1 MSPKDVDKLFREA
14 LNEGQATPRTEA
26 WSRVAASLPKAEP
39 EAQPQPKRRT
49 LWWPY
54 AAAAS
59 VAIAAVGTWW
69 MQAPGP
75 EASST
80 QLLVSSNQSLVTSNQ
95 PPAPS
100 NKQPAASNQLPVSS
114 NQSQVARKQ
123 QPAASN
129 QLPATSNQ
137 LPATSNQLLVA
148 GYSKDFALFDVAFL
162 PRMEADALEESV
174 PLLKRQV
181 MAVVQTQAPKVPRP
195 RYLQLA
201 ANVQNVWTAV
211 QEYREAEVPA
221 AVTVEV
227 HLPAPVLQRINQTKM
242 LASNLN
248 QSWSTLQSRRSR

>member
-14 LNEGQATPRTEA
+14 LNEGQANPRPEA
-26 WSRVAASLPKAEP
+26 WARVAASLPKAEP
-39 EAQPQPKRRT
+39 EAEPKRRT

-75 EASST
+75 EAASN
-80 QLLVSSNQSLVTSNQ
+80 QLLVSSNQ
-95 PPAPS
+95 
-100 NKQPAASNQLPVSS
+100 QPATSNQLPVTSYQLPVTS
-114 NQSQVARKQ
+114 NQSLVARNQ

-129 QLPATSNQ
+129 QQLVASSQQLVARNELPVA
-137 LPATSNQLLVA
+137 SNQLLVTS
-148 GYSKDFALFDVAFL
+148 YSKDFALFDVAFL

-174 PLLKRQV
+174 PLLKRR
-181 MAVVQTQAPKVPRP
+181 AVVAVQTPAPEVPRP

-221 AVTVEV
+221 EVTVEV

>member
-1 MSPKDVDKLFREA
+1 MSTHKVDELFRKA
-14 LNEGQATPRTEA
+14 LGEGQATPRPEA
-26 WSRVAASLPKAEP
+26 WARVAEGLPKAP
-39 EAQPQPKRRT
+39 IQAKRRT

-69 MQAPGP
+69 IQAPRQQ
-75 EASST
+75 ASGNQ
-80 QLLVSSNQSLVTSNQ
+80 QLVTSNQLPVTSNQQPVTSNQQLVTSNQLPVTSNQQLVTSNQSLVTSNQ
-95 PPAPS
+95 V
-100 NKQPAASNQLPVSS
+100 L
-114 NQSQVARKQ
+114 VAR
-123 QPAASN
+123 
-129 QLPATSNQ
+129 
-137 LPATSNQLLVA
+137 
-148 GYSKDFALFDVAFL
+148 YSKDFARFDVAFL
-162 PRMEADALEESV
+162 PRMEADVLDESV
-174 PLLKRQV
+174 PMLKRR
-181 MAVVQTQAPKVPRP
+181 AVVAVQTPAPEVPRP

-221 AVTVEV
+221 EVTVEV

>member
-14 LNEGQATPRTEA
+14 LSEGQATPRPEA
-26 WSRVAASLPKAEP
+26 WARVAASLPKPEP
-39 EAQPQPKRRT
+39 EAQPKRRT

-59 VAIAAVGTWW
+59 VALAAVGTWW
-69 MQAPGP
+69 MLASRP
-75 EASST
+75 EAARSQ
-80 QLLVSSNQSLVTSNQ
+80 QLAASNQQPVT
-95 PPAPS
+95 
-100 NKQPAASNQLPVSS
+100 SNQLPVIS
-114 NQSQVARKQ
+114 NQQPATSYQ
-123 QPAASN
+123 QPAASS
-129 QLPATSNQ
+129 QLPAASSQQPAVSNQ
-137 LPATSNQLLVA
+137 QLVA
-148 GYSKDFALFDVAFL
+148 RYSKDFDLFDVAFL

-181 MAVVQTQAPKVPRP
+181 IAVVQTPAPEVPRP

-221 AVTVEV
+221 EVTVEV

>member
-14 LNEGQATPRTEA
+14 LSEGQATPRPEA
-26 WSRVAASLPKAEP
+26 WARVAASLPKTEP
-39 EAQPQPKRRT
+39 EAQPKRRT

-69 MQAPGP
+69 MQASRP
-75 EASST
+75 E
-80 QLLVSSNQSLVTSNQ
+80 
-95 PPAPS
+95 
-100 NKQPAASNQLPVSS
+100 AASNQQLAASNQQPETSSQLPATSNQSPVTS
-114 NQSQVARKQ
+114 NQSQVARYEK
-123 QPAASN
+123 PE
-129 QLPATSNQ
+129 TRDQ

-162 PRMEADALEESV
+162 PRMEADVLEESV

-181 MAVVQTQAPKVPRP
+181 MAVVQTPAKESPRP

-221 AVTVEV
+221 EVTVEV

>member
-14 LNEGQATPRTEA
+14 LSEGQAAPRTEA
-26 WSRVAASLPKAEP
+26 WARVAASLPKAEP

-80 QLLVSSNQSLVTSNQ
+80 QLLVSSNQKPETSNES
-95 PPAPS
+95 PAT
-100 NKQPAASNQLPVSS
+100 SNQLPVSS

-181 MAVVQTQAPKVPRP
+181 MAVVQTPAPKVPRP

>member
-69 MQAPGP
+69 MQASRP
-75 EASST
+75 EAASN
-80 QLLVSSNQSLVTSNQ
+80 QLLVSSNQPLATSSQLPETSSQLPVTSNQSLVARYEKPETRDQSLVTSNQ
-95 PPAPS
+95 
-100 NKQPAASNQLPVSS
+100 QL
-114 NQSQVARKQ
+114 VAR
-123 QPAASN
+123 
-129 QLPATSNQ
+129 
-137 LPATSNQLLVA
+137 
-148 GYSKDFALFDVAFL
+148 YSKDFALFDVAFL

-174 PLLKRQV
+174 PLLKRR
-181 MAVVQTQAPKVPRP
+181 AVVAVQTPAPEVPRP

>member
-1 MSPKDVDKLFREA
+1 MSPKDVEKLFREA
-14 LNEGQATPRTEA
+14 LSEGQATPRPEA
-26 WSRVAASLPKAEP
+26 WARVAASLPKAEP
-39 EAQPQPKRRT
+39 KRRT
-49 LWWPY
+49 HWWPY

-69 MQAPGP
+69 MLAPGP
-75 EASST
+75 EAASNQQLAASNQQPAARSQLPATSS
-80 QLLVSSNQSLVTSNQ
+80 QLPVTSNQSLVARNQQPAASNQSPATSNQSLVTSNQ
-95 PPAPS
+95 
-100 NKQPAASNQLPVSS
+100 
-114 NQSQVARKQ
+114 
-123 QPAASN
+123 
-129 QLPATSNQ
+129 
-137 LPATSNQLLVA
+137 LLVA
-148 GYSKDFALFDVAFL
+148 RYSKDFALFDVAFL

-181 MAVVQTQAPKVPRP
+181 MSVEQTPATEVPRA

-211 QEYREAEVPA
+211 QDYREAEVPA

-227 HLPAPVLQRINQTKM
+227 HVPAPVLQRINQTKM

>member
-14 LNEGQATPRTEA
+14 LNEGQANPRPEA
-26 WSRVAASLPKAEP
+26 WARVAASLPKAEP
-39 EAQPQPKRRT
+39 EAEPKRRT

-75 EASST
+75 EAASN
-80 QLLVSSNQSLVTSNQ
+80 QLLVSSNQQ
-95 PPAPS
+95 
-100 NKQPAASNQLPVSS
+100 
-114 NQSQVARKQ
+114 
-123 QPAASN
+123 
-129 QLPATSNQ
+129 PATSNQ
-137 LPATSNQLLVA
+137 LPVTSYQLPVTSNQSLVARNQQPAARNKQLVASSQQLVARNELPVASNQLLVTS
-148 GYSKDFALFDVAFL
+148 YSKDFALFDVAFL

-174 PLLKRQV
+174 PLLKRR
-181 MAVVQTQAPKVPRP
+181 AVVAVQTPAPEVPRP

-221 AVTVEV
+221 EVTVEV

>member
-14 LNEGQATPRTEA
+14 LSEGQATPRPEA
-26 WSRVAASLPKAEP
+26 WARVAASLPKAE
-39 EAQPQPKRRT
+39 PKRRT

-59 VAIAAVGTWW
+59 VTIAAVGTWW

-75 EASST
+75 EAASN
-80 QLLVSSNQSLVTSNQ
+80 QLLVSSNQSPATS
-95 PPAPS
+95 S
-100 NKQPAASNQLPVSS
+100 
-114 NQSQVARKQ
+114 
-123 QPAASN
+123 
-129 QLPATSNQ
+129 QLPATSNEPLVTSSQSQVARYEKPATRDQ
-137 LPATSNQLLVA
+137 LPVTSNQLPVTSNQLLVA
-148 GYSKDFALFDVAFL
+148 RYSEDFALFDVAFL

-174 PLLKRQV
+174 PLLRRQV
-181 MAVVQTQAPKVPRP
+181 MAVVQTPAPEVPRP

-221 AVTVEV
+221 EVTVEV

>member
-14 LNEGQATPRTEA
+14 LSEGQATPRTEA
-26 WSRVAASLPKAEP
+26 WARVAASLPKAEP
-39 EAQPQPKRRT
+39 EAQPKRRT

-80 QLLVSSNQSLVTSNQ
+80 QLLVSSNQKPETSNES
-95 PPAPS
+95 PAT
-100 NKQPAASNQLPVSS
+100 SNQLPVSS

-181 MAVVQTQAPKVPRP
+181 MAVVQTPAPKVPRP

>member
-14 LNEGQATPRTEA
+14 LSEGQATPRPEA
-26 WSRVAASLPKAEP
+26 WARVAASLPTAEP
-39 EAQPQPKRRT
+39 EAQPKRRT

-69 MQAPGP
+69 MQAPQQRVP
-75 EASST
+75 
-80 QLLVSSNQSLVTSNQ
+80 SNQSLVTSNQ
-95 PPAPS
+95 KPET
-100 NKQPAASNQLPVSS
+100 SS
-114 NQSQVARKQ
+114 E
-123 QPAASN
+123 
-129 QLPATSNQ
+129 LPATSNQ
-137 LPATSNQLLVA
+137 LPVTRNQLQVVRHEKLATKDQSLVTSNQQQVA

-181 MAVVQTQAPKVPRP
+181 MAVVQTPAPKVPRP

>member
-1 MSPKDVDKLFREA
+1 MSTHKVDELFRKA
-14 LNEGQATPRTEA
+14 LGEGQATPRPEA
-26 WSRVAASLPKAEP
+26 WARVAEGLPKAP
-39 EAQPQPKRRT
+39 IQAKRRT

-69 MQAPGP
+69 IQAPRQQ
-75 EASST
+75 ASGNQ
-80 QLLVSSNQSLVTSNQ
+80 QLAASNPQPVTSNQ
-95 PPAPS
+95 
-100 NKQPAASNQLPVSS
+100 QPV
-114 NQSQVARKQ
+114 
-123 QPAASN
+123 
-129 QLPATSNQ
+129 TSNQ
-137 LPATSNQLLVA
+137 QPVTSNQLLVTSNQLPVA
-148 GYSKDFALFDVAFL
+148 SNQLLVTSNQVLVAPYSKDFARFDVAFL
-162 PRMEADALEESV
+162 PRMEADVLDESV
-174 PLLKRQV
+174 PMLKRR
-181 MAVVQTQAPKVPRP
+181 AVVAVQTPAPEVPRP

-221 AVTVEV
+221 EVTVEV

>member
-14 LNEGQATPRTEA
+14 LNEGQANPRPEA
-26 WSRVAASLPKAEP
+26 WARVAASLPKAEP
-39 EAQPQPKRRT
+39 EAQPKRRT

-54 AAAAS
+54 VAAS

-75 EASST
+75 EAASN
-80 QLLVSSNQSLVTSNQ
+80 QLLVSSNQKPATSNE
-95 PPAPS
+95 S
-100 NKQPAASNQLPVSS
+100 
-114 NQSQVARKQ
+114 
-123 QPAASN
+123 
-129 QLPATSNQ
+129 PATSNQ
-137 LPATSNQLLVA
+137 LPATSNPLPVTSNQSQVARNQQPAASNHQLVARNQLPVASNQLLVA
-148 GYSKDFALFDVAFL
+148 RYSKDFALFDVAFL

-174 PLLKRQV
+174 PLLKRR
-181 MAVVQTQAPKVPRP
+181 AVVAVQTPAPEVPRP

-221 AVTVEV
+221 EVTVEV
-227 HLPAPVLQRINQTKM
+227 HLPAAVLQRINQTKM